1 MRKRKEE
8 EGRGGERKRG
18 RREEG
23 GRGREGESEERKAGG
38 GVVPRARETLG
49 MLKVPRGSRVY
60 PGSHVP
66 PWTPR
71 SSCSAPARVLVSSW
85 PRGCRC
91 GWAMQQPSGRAE
103 PVPFP
108 GGDPGPSGYP
118 APCCCRM
125 RTSKPVRNFY
135 KLLFELNR
143 RHWPRSKI
151 SSAPERDSLA
161 ASFTHLRLRRG
172 QFKEHYRKVG

>member
-1 MRKRKEE
+1 M
-8 EGRGGERKRG
+8 
-18 RREEG
+18 
-23 GRGREGESEERKAGG
+23 
-38 GVVPRARETLG
+38 VPRARETLG

-91 GWAMQQPSGRAE
+91 GSAMQQPSGRAE

-172 QFKEHYRKVG
+172 EFKEDYRKVG